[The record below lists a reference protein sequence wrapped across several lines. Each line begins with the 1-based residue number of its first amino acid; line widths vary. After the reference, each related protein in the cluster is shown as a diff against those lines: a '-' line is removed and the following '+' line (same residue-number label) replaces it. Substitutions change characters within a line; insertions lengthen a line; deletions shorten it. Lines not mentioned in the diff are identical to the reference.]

1 MKSYQ
6 RTNHDIISQKRENMI
21 IYEDSRLYIEKE
33 QSEIPWLKI
42 FTKEPYKELG
52 DVPKELRTRLWDV
65 YDIVEFE
72 MKAYYKP
79 QKINMASFGN
89 MLPRVHIHVMARF
102 EDDSHFPNPMWG
114 EKLREAELNL
124 PDEEEF
130 FKRVAEALKRLQK

>member
-1 MKSYQ
+1 MTVYEE
-6 RTNHDIISQKRENMI
+6 SQ
-21 IYEDSRLYIEKE
+21 LYIEKE

-52 DVPKELRTRLWDV
+52 DVPKELRTRLWEV
-65 YDIVEFE
+65 YDIIELE

-102 EDDSHFPNPMWG
+102 ENDSYFPNPMWG
-114 EKLREAELNL
+114 EKLREAKLNL
-124 PDEEEF
+124 PNEEEF
-130 FKRVAEALKRLQK
+130 YKRVKKALEKK

>member
-1 MKSYQ
+1 
-6 RTNHDIISQKRENMI
+6 MI
-21 IYEDSRLYIEKE
+21 IYEESELYIEKE

-42 FTKEPYKELG
+42 FTKEPYRELG
-52 DVPKELRTRLWDV
+52 DVPKELRTRLWEV

-102 EDDSHFPNPMWG
+102 ENDSYFPNPMWG

-124 PDEEEF
+124 PNEEEF
-130 FKRVAEALKRLQK
+130 FKRVVEALKYLQK